1 MGGHFVD
8 GCVRVQVATPV
19 QVVAEESGSRID
31 TMLMKVAKR
40 LCVAHRLPKGV
51 VPGCVLHQ
59 GSFVRLLPAYPVSTQ
74 QPSLRHPA
82 SRAALPMGGQL
93 EGPPNSI

>member
-31 TMLMKVAKR
+31 TKLMKVAKR
-40 LCVAHRLPKGV
+40 LCVAHRVQPQCLV
-51 VPGCVLHQ
+51 VC
-59 GSFVRLLPAYPVSTQ
+59 FI
-74 QPSLRHPA
+74 
-82 SRAALPMGGQL
+82 RAA
-93 EGPPNSI
+93 S